1 MNKNI
6 QQNHEDMLDPSSS
19 AQLIGAAPTFCSI
32 DAREQQVNVAEIMP
46 AVEVNNAAAAVPTNT
61 PHMHDATQQK
71 RQQRRVDYGQA
82 MRENLKRRRKK
93 LTKSW

>member
-6 QQNHEDMLDPSSS
+6 QQNHEDILDPSNE
-19 AQLIGAAPTFCSI
+19 APLTGPTPTFCSI
-32 DAREQQVNVAEIMP
+32 DAREQQASVTAIMP
-46 AVEVNNAAAAVPTNT
+46 AVAVNHAATAVPTST
-61 PHMHDATQQK
+61 THMHDATQQK

-93 LTKSW
+93 IAKSW